1 MMAME
6 QYAPTVGALG
16 SVKDARPRALLDIPI
31 REIGTIPLRLEEL
44 GTSWNNATEKRT
56 QRV

>member
-1 MMAME
+1 MMVME

-31 REIGTIPLRLEEL
+31 QGQIPLRLEEL
-44 GTSWNNATEKRT
+44 GTGWNNATEKRT